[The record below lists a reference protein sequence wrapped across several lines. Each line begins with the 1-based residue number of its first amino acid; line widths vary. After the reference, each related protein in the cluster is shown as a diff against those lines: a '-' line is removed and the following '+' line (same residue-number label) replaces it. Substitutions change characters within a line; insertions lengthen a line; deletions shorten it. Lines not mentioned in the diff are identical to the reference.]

1 MILIKEKSEIRKQS
15 QKYAQ
20 DLECLNMSEISK
32 IKEQAKDESK
42 KIGEKVYIIYFFAN
56 YG

>member
-1 MILIKEKSEIRKQS
+1 MIKEKSEIRKQS

-42 KIGEKVYIIYFFAN
+42 KMGEKVYTIYFFAY

>member
-1 MILIKEKSEIRKQS
+1 MIKEKSEIRKQS